1 MAITTLLGSQ
11 TVSMDSD
18 TILVWNVRGWN
29 SQACCTVVVY
39 MVMQECI
46 SLVCLQ
52 ELKLSVL
59 DNSLVISI
67 CGTGFEYS
75 FLHVV
80 GTRGG
85 IVVAWRTS
93 SWSVSQENMSRHS
106 LSLKLKHRVTK
117 SPWWITIVY
126 GPQGDCNTLCYKNP
140 NQVT

>member
-85 IVVAWRTS
+85 IVVA
-93 SWSVSQENMSRHS
+93 
-106 LSLKLKHRVTK
+106 
-117 SPWWITIVY
+117 
-126 GPQGDCNTLCYKNP
+126 
-140 NQVT
+140 